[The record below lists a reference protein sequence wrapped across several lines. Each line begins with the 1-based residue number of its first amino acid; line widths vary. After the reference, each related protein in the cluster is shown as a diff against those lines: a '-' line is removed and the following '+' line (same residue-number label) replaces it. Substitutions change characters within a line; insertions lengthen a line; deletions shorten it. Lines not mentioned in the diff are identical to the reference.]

1 MAARYAP
8 VWVIGIVFFAG
19 CSPSYKLASLGPA
32 DTHQVEACKVVM
44 ESLQNDNLPALE
56 SVDSWHSKYGP
67 GLKLTTAHYEIFT
80 TLLEPL
86 MLRQIP
92 GFMESAYRAYNQLL
106 PAPVETTTK
115 LRIFLFADR
124 RQWDDF
130 TKTFAGPRAEIF
142 RRIKAG
148 AYYLND
154 TCVTY
159 YIGRSRTLSALGH
172 EGWHQFNSRHFEF
185 RLPSWL
191 DEGIAILFEASQYQD
206 GRFYFE
212 PTQNKHRL
220 EALKTTLLSDQQ
232 IPLNELVAMNPGE
245 VLATDQAQAVQAFY
259 SQAYA
264 LVRFLREASS
274 GKHQDKFR
282 RLLFD
287 GLRGDWLLSP
297 ASKKIAADRNIPRTV
312 DWNREV
318 GPQLFKQYIN
328 RNISHTEIEYL
339 AFCNQIVRNT
349 PLTAQY
355 TASSLPA
362 TGRSTISRA
371 EALLRRAYG
380 SASSLRSE

>member
-19 CSPSYKLASLGPA
+19 CSQSYKLASLGPP
-32 DTHQVEACKVVM
+32 DTHQFEACKVVM

-92 GFMESAYRAYNQLL
+92 DFMESAYRAYNQQL

-130 TKTFAGPRAEIF
+130 TKTFAGPRAEVF
-142 RRIKAG
+142 SKIKAG

-159 YIGRSRTLSALGH
+159 NIGRSRTLSALGH

-191 DEGIAILFEASQYQD
+191 DEGIAMLFETSQYQD

-212 PTQNKHRL
+212 PAQNEYRL
-220 EALKTTLLSDQQ
+220 EGLKATLLSDQQ

-245 VLATDQAQAVQAFY
+245 VLATDQAKAVQAFY
-259 SQAYA
+259 SQSYA

-287 GLRGDWLLSP
+287 GLRGDWPLSP
-297 ASKKIAADRNIPRTV
+297 GSKKIAADRNIPRTV
-312 DWNREV
+312 DWNRAV

-328 RNISHTEIEYL
+328 HNISNAEIEYL

-380 SASSLRSE
+380 SASSLRLE